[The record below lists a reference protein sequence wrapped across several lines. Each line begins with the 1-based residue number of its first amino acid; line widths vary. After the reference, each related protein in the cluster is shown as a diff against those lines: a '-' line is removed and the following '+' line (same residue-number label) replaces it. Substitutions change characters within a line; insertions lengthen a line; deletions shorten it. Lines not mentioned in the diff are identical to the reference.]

1 MQRDVHML
9 RVRNAHSAPVAKVPP
24 KGDGL
29 VDANNPGVRVAL
41 KAGLLV
47 PVDGDAAEGEALKDA
62 AVNPADHLAALDEI
76 KRLRAALDHERGSA
90 AAHIADLE
98 RELAELRAQVEQLTA
113 PKAKKGS

>member
-1 MQRDVHML
+1 MQRDVL
-9 RVRNAHSAPVAKVPP
+9 TIRVRNAHSAPVAKVPP
-24 KGDGL
+24 KGEGL

-47 PVDGDAAEGEALKDA
+47 PVEGDGAEGEAPKDA
-62 AVNPADHLAALDEI
+62 VVNPADHLAALDEI
-76 KRLRAALDHERGSA
+76 KRLRVALDHERDSA

-98 RELAELRAQVEQLTA
+98 RELTESRAQVEQLTA